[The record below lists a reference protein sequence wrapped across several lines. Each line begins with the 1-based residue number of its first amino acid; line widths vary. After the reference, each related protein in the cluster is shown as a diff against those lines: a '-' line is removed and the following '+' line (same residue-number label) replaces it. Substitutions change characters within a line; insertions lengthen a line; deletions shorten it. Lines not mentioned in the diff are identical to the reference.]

1 MFDIKKI
8 KRRLG
13 IEDDLQ
19 DELIIDLVADASAIF
34 MTITKSSFIPGKYT
48 FMIEDVAYKLY
59 NRKGSEGIT
68 SESIDGYTAQY
79 SSGLYDDYMDI
90 LVRDFNLDDDGS
102 ERKAGRVMFY

>member
-1 MFDIKKI
+1 MVDIEKI

-19 DELIIDLVADASAIF
+19 DELILDLVADASAIF
-34 MTITKSSFIPGKYT
+34 MTITNSDEVPEKYT
-48 FMIEDVAYKLY
+48 FMVEDVAYKLY
-59 NRKGSEGIT
+59 NRKGSEGIA

-79 SSGLYDDYMDI
+79 SSGLYDEYMDI

>member
-1 MFDIKKI
+1 MVDIRKI

-19 DELIIDLVADASAIF
+19 DELIIDLVADAAAIF
-34 MTITKSSFIPGKYT
+34 MTITNSTSVPMKYT

-79 SSGLYDDYMDI
+79 SSGLYDEYMDI